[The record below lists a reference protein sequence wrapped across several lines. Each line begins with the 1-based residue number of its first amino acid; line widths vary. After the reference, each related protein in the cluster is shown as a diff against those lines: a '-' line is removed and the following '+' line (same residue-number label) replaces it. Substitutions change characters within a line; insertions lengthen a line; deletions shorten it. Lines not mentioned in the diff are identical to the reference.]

1 MELAHFYG
9 SKVLAQVGTLKD
21 AKEAIRH
28 GVDAII
34 CQGREAGGHGLRR
47 EAGNSTLALASQAA
61 QISESIPIVA
71 AGGITRGRHIASAL
85 AVGCQAVS
93 IGTRFWAC
101 EESIGDKSFQKE
113 LIKENSCDD
122 VVRTTAFDQ
131 LNNELSSIKWPKPY
145 DSSGVLRNKITDD
158 WDERPSELQHA
169 MQHSDLLDKYK
180 AERDHMIN
188 SAAIYAG
195 EGVGEIRSIEGAYDT
210 LLGLER
216 ETIDAIERLKSL

>member
-145 DSSGVLRNKITDD
+145 DSSGVLRNVYVLF
-158 WDERPSELQHA
+158 SHQ
-169 MQHSDLLDKYK
+169 
-180 AERDHMIN
+180 
-188 SAAIYAG
+188 G
-195 EGVGEIRSIEGAYDT
+195 RSY
-210 LLGLER
+210 
-216 ETIDAIERLKSL
+216 